1 MKSSLFLFNGSNK
14 QQQTFSNKT
23 IIMFAVV
30 IVVILLGN
38 IGKSHGEDPVA
49 VQVSLLVEIKGWAQ
63 TVNRIQSENRGSKN
77 RR

>member
-38 IGKSHGEDPVA
+38 IGKSQGEDPVA
-49 VQVSLLVEIKGWAQ
+49 VQVIESKPRPYQYQRHGFS
-63 TVNRIQSENRGSKN
+63 NRQFHCTRQ
-77 RR
+77 